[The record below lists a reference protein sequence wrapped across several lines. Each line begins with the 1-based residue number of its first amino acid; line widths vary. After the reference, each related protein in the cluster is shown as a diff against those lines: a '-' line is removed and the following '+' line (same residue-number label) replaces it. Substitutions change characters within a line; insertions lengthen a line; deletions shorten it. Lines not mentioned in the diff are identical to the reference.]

1 MRNGEFSLQAIRSRC
16 RDHRL
21 STIKPTLAIIIG
33 MFRFDIGIVII
44 SHCYSD
50 RNNIEIYQNYISLLF
65 FLCIESALD
74 DEDKEE
80 QSNLFDPEGL
90 LFFPMLYTCVG
101 ITAVFI
107 VGGVLWDLLHKCSLI
122 KNKGL
127 NSAQQIFL
135 TIHKLPLLY
144 EQSLL
149 SS

>member
-1 MRNGEFSLQAIRSRC
+1 
-16 RDHRL
+16 
-21 STIKPTLAIIIG
+21 